1 MSVSSDP
8 HGGNSST
15 NSPAQRI
22 DVLGVHVSAVSM
34 TQAIDL
40 LNTTVESG
48 EAGYVCVSDVNAVLH
63 ASRNPDL
70 KRIFNN
76 SLLTVPDGIPLVWAG
91 RHAGAKWM
99 SRVSGPDLMPAL
111 LRSAA
116 QKGWSSY
123 FMGGTADIVSRLVA
137 SFEDEIP
144 DFKVAGWCS
153 PPFRELTDEEQADI
167 IADINGS
174 GASILWVGLGAPK
187 QEYWMGKHFSAISI
201 PLTLGVGGAFDM
213 NSGAIRRAP
222 RWMQRSGLEW
232 SFRLSQEP
240 RRLWHRYSRNI
251 PAFAWQ
257 ILRCPPRLV
266 TK

>member
-1 MSVSSDP
+1 
-8 HGGNSST
+8 
-15 NSPAQRI
+15 
-22 DVLGVHVSAVSM
+22 M

-91 RHAGAKWM
+91 RRAGAKWM

-123 FMGGTADIVSRLVA
+123 FMGAQLTSCPVSWRHSRTRSQTSRLPAGVA
-137 SFEDEIP
+137 
-144 DFKVAGWCS
+144 
-153 PPFRELTDEEQADI
+153 RL
-167 IADINGS
+167 
-174 GASILWVGLGAPK
+174 
-187 QEYWMGKHFSAISI
+187 
-201 PLTLGVGGAFDM
+201 
-213 NSGAIRRAP
+213 
-222 RWMQRSGLEW
+222 LE
-232 SFRLSQEP
+232 
-240 RRLWHRYSRNI
+240 N
-251 PAFAWQ
+251 
-257 ILRCPPRLV
+257 
-266 TK
+266 